1 VSTTDFGINF
11 CYFLK
16 NGLIGP
22 EENEPQRLFF
32 WMTVGRSNANGK
44 SLSCFQ
50 KQSSPTEQFMTTSDL
65 EKLKFIRDSKEAIKK
80 RSKRNSTCSQ

>member
-1 VSTTDFGINF
+1 
-11 CYFLK
+11 
-16 NGLIGP
+16 
-22 EENEPQRLFF
+22 
-32 WMTVGRSNANGK
+32 MTVGRSNANGK